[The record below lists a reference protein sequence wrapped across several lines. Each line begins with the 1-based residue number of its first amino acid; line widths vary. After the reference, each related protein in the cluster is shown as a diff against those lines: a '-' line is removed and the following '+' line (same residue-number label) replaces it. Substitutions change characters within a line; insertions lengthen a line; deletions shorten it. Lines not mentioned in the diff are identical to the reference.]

1 MAGSAGPDLV
11 QNGLI
16 LALDAADKNSY
27 RGTGTSWFD
36 LSGNANTGTLTNG
49 PTFNGSNGG
58 VIVFDG
64 TDDYSLTTFSNSSNL
79 INDPTTNGGIISFSI
94 WINVISNTVGGYIIS
109 SGGETSSTGFWMAN
123 QNGSPEVGIK
133 TTSKVWFKP
142 ITGSDFPLNTWIN
155 WSVVCDNTNMS
166 LYKNGNFYSITT
178 SAGVSVS
185 SQFSRF
191 TIGTPTAILGSYC
204 GNNRVSNVF
213 IYNRTLTATEVLQN
227 YNATKTRFGL

>member
-16 LALDAADKNSY
+16 LAYDAADKLSY
-27 RGTGTSWFD
+27 LGTGTSWFD
-36 LSGNANTGTLTNG
+36 LSGNANTGTLTNS

-79 INDPTTNGGIISFSI
+79 INDPTTNGGIISFSM
-94 WINVISNTVGGYIIS
+94 WVNVTSNTIGGYIIA
-109 SGGETSSTGFWMAN
+109 SGGQTTSTGMWLAT

-185 SQFSRF
+185 SQFS
-191 TIGTPTAILGSYC
+191 TLSIGVPNNVLNNYLG
-204 GNNRVSNVF
+204 NFKIANLMF
-213 IYNRTLTATEVLQN
+213 YNKSLSATEVLQN

>member
-1 MAGSAGPDLV
+1 MSTKYSPQIVTSGLV
-11 QNGLI
+11 
-16 LALDAADKNSY
+16 LALDAANKVSY
-27 RGTGTSWFD
+27 PGTGTNWYN
-36 LSGNANTGTLTNG
+36 LSGTITSGSLTNG
-49 PTFNGSNGG
+49 PTFSNANGG
-58 VIVFDG
+58 CIVFDG
-64 TDDYSLTTFSNSSNL
+64 TDDYSITTFSSALNL

-133 TTSKVWFKP
+133 TTSKVWYKP

-213 IYNRTLTATEVLQN
+213 IYNKTLTASEILQN
-227 YNATKTRFGL
+227 YNANKSRFGL

>member
-1 MAGSAGPDLV
+1 MAGFSGPNIV
-11 QNGLI
+11 ENGLV

-27 RGTGTSWFD
+27 KGSGTNWKD
-36 LSGNANTGTLTNG
+36 LSGNSYNGTLTNG
-49 PTFNGSNGG
+49 PTFSNTNGG
-58 VIVFDG
+58 VINFDG

-79 INDPTTNGGIISFSI
+79 INDPTTNGGIISFSM
-94 WINVISNTVGGYIIS
+94 WVNVTSNTIGGYIIA
-109 SGGETSSTGFWMAN
+109 SGGQTTSTGMWLAT

-185 SQFSRF
+185 SQFS
-191 TIGTPTAILGSYC
+191 TLSIGVPNNVLNNYLG
-204 GNNRVSNVF
+204 NFKIANLMF
-213 IYNRTLTATEVLQN
+213 YNKSLSATEVLQN

>member
-1 MAGSAGPDLV
+1 MYYGPKIV
-11 QNGLI
+11 TNGLV

-27 RGTGTSWFD
+27 RGSGTSWND
-36 LSGNANTGTLTNG
+36 LSGNNNTGTLTNG
-49 PTFNGSNGG
+49 PTFSNANGG

-79 INDPTTNGGIISFSI
+79 INDPTTNGGIISFSV
-94 WINVISNTVGGYIIS
+94 WVNVISNTIGGYIIA
-109 SGGETSSTGFWMAN
+109 SGAQTTSTGMWLAT

-185 SQFSRF
+185 SQFS
-191 TIGTPTAILGSYC
+191 TLSIGVPNNVLNNYLG
-204 GNNRVSNVF
+204 NFKIANLMF
-213 IYNRTLTATEVLQN
+213 YNKSLSATEVLQN

>member
-27 RGTGTSWFD
+27 KGSGTSWFD

-49 PTFNGSNGG
+49 PTFSGDNGG

-79 INDPTTNGGIISFSI
+79 INDPTTNGGIISFSM
-94 WINVISNTVGGYIIS
+94 WVNVTSNTIGGYIIA
-109 SGGETSSTGFWMAN
+109 SGGQTTSTGMWLAT

-185 SQFSRF
+185 SQFS
-191 TIGTPTAILGSYC
+191 TLSIGVPNNVLNNYLG
-204 GNNRVSNVF
+204 NFKIANLMF
-213 IYNRTLTATEVLQN
+213 YNKSLSATEVLQN

>member
-1 MAGSAGPDLV
+1 MAFIHSPKIVTSGLV
-11 QNGLI
+11 LC
-16 LALDAADKNSY
+16 LDAANKLSY
-27 RGTGTSWFD
+27 PSTGTNWYD
-36 LSGNANTGTLTNG
+36 LSGTITSGSLTNG

-227 YNATKTRFGL
+227 YNANKSRFGL